1 MSRQI
6 TQPVNQVRLTN
17 VAVVRMNYHGK
28 RFEVACYRNKILNY
42 RQRIETDLS
51 EVLQTDRV
59 FINVSKGLIASTKDL
74 QTAFQTTDQE
84 EVCRIILDK
93 GQIQVSD
100 MERSATLESTAKE
113 IANYISTKCVHPV
126 SNRPYTTNQIR
137 DAMKKAEI
145 SVQPTSARSVK
156 QQFLDCVK
164 VLQKKKVLEICRAKM
179 ELAFVLPRPN
189 RQRLQAVEFLLKR
202 DANAIVGEGS
212 DTGAGAGAGMDSNT
226 AGMFND
232 DRIHFLIDP
241 SQYRVVDAIAKS
253 ENGAKLEILR
263 QTVTQEGDVDVNL
276 ELERNSNLLQQQ
288 NQNSSSLDNNN
299 AGVNANANA
308 NASTLQETGLT
319 DQFNQ
324 LGFKNEDKGDN
335 NYEYDAQHYES
346 SANTRKKNK
355 KAAKKSKKAKRRE
368 KEEASIREERI
379 EAEKVRQEER
389 AFRLG
394 NTDGNG
400 STNNNMNASEATAM
414 MAQDVSC
421 SLVGDGGSGGKP
433 TEAMSDRKS
442 CNTCGG
448 SFSASQYR
456 AHFRSDWHRYN
467 VKLKMKGIAPIDEKE
482 FLMSDSDAFFNN
494 AT

>member
-59 FINVSKGLIASTKDL
+59 FTNVSKGLFAPSKDL
-74 QTAFQTTDQE
+74 QKAFKTTDQE

-100 MERSATLESTAKE
+100 MERSATLENTAKE

-164 VLQKKKVLEICRAKM
+164 ILQKKKVLDICRAKM
-179 ELAFVLPRPN
+179 ELAFVLPQPN
-189 RQRLQAVEFLLKR
+189 RQRLQAVEYLLAR
-202 DANAIVGEGS
+202 DAKAIISADSGS
-212 DTGAGAGAGMDSNT
+212 GTNT
-226 AGMFND
+226 TGMFND
-232 DRIHFLIDP
+232 ERIHFLIDP

-276 ELERNSNLLQQQ
+276 ELERNSTLLQQR
-288 NQNSSSLDNNN
+288 NQNSSSLENNDDNINS
-299 AGVNANANA
+299 V
-308 NASTLQETGLT
+308 QRTGTQSVHDLA
-319 DQFNQ
+319 DNFNQ
-324 LGFKNEDKGDN
+324 LRFKDEDDDGND
-335 NYEYDAQHYES
+335 YEYEPQHVES
-346 SANTRKKNK
+346 TANMRKKNK

-368 KEEASIREERI
+368 KEEASIRKERI
-379 EAEKVRQEER
+379 EAEKARQEER

-394 NTDGNG
+394 LDKDGNG
-400 STNNNMNASEATAM
+400 SSSNDVNVAEAVIM
-414 MAQDVSC
+414 MTQDVPC
-421 SLVGDGGSGGKP
+421 SLVSGGDGGNRIE
-433 TEAMSDRKS
+433 TVSDRKS

-448 SFSASQYR
+448 SFTPSQYR
-456 AHFRSDWHRYN
+456 SHFRSDWHRYN
-467 VKLKMKGIAPIDEKE
+467 IKLKMKGVAPIDEKE

-494 AT
+494 ATI